1 MLSPR
6 ILVDELAAGVVALAL
21 AAASIL
27 LATSEVRAEPAE
39 PVIVKAELV
48 LYPSAVQVVRE
59 CMARNGSPPPMGH
72 GVPPSCFR
80 GDAQACT
87 IIAMQPDDSEANL
100 GPAVLLGREVNNCAR
115 GAHKFAVNPE

>member
-1 MLSPR
+1 MSARGRAFL
-6 ILVDELAAGVVALAL
+6 DELAAGAVALAL
-21 AAASIL
+21 AAGSIL
-27 LATSEVRAEPAE
+27 LATSEVRAD
-39 PVIVKAELV
+39 PVVVKAELV
-48 LYPSAVQVVRE
+48 LYPSAVEVVRE
-59 CMARNGSPPPMGH
+59 CLARNGNPPPVGY

-80 GDAQACT
+80 GNAESCT

>member
-59 CMARNGSPPPMGH
+59 CMARNGNPPPDGARRSAL
-72 GVPPSCFR
+72 VFP
-80 GDAQACT
+80 
-87 IIAMQPDDSEANL
+87 
-100 GPAVLLGREVNNCAR
+100 GRCAGLHHHR
-115 GAHKFAVNPE
+115 HAAG